1 MHLSNLNSNKMNRF
15 EQLQSILDEAKDD
28 FEKFFEKDNKAAG
41 TRVRKAMQEIKN
53 LAQDIRKEVQDMKN
67 TQ

>member
-15 EQLQSILDEAKDD
+15 QQLQSILDEAKDD
-28 FEKFFEKDNKAAG
+28 FEKFFDKNNKAAG

-67 TQ
+67 AE